1 MSSLF
6 KLLGLLLALYTLLSV
21 LRGEVYAKERAWGR
35 TFRRAEEP
43 GWFWSII
50 VIYSGL
56 SIALLT
62 VF

>member
-1 MSSLF
+1 MF
-6 KLLGLLLALYTLLSV
+6 KMLGVLLAIYTLYSA

-35 TFRRAEEP
+35 HFRRDEEP
-43 GWFWSII
+43 RMFWTII

>member
-1 MSSLF
+1 MF
-6 KLLGLLLALYTLLSV
+6 KLLGILLAVYTAYSAM
-21 LRGEVYAKERAWGR
+21 RGEVYAKERAWGR
-35 TFRRAEEP
+35 HFRRADEP
-43 GWFWSII
+43 RMFWSII